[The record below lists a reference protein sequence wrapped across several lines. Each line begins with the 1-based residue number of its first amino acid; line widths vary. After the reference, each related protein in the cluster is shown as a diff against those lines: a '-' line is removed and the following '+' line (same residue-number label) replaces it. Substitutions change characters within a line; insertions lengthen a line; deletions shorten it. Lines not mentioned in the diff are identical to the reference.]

1 MTADGDEAKRTAG
14 GAWWLLALL
23 AALWFSTLNQLRVE
37 WSVNAQ
43 YAYGWTVPFLAL
55 YLFGER
61 WKARPATAAVRSW
74 KGLAVG
80 AAVPGLMLLPLR
92 VIQEGAPDWRLVSWA
107 MAGVS
112 LSLSLCV
119 IYFAGGRPWLR
130 HFVWP
135 ICFLLVAV
143 PWPVPFEQGVIQRLT
158 QAVATICVDALGW
171 FGIPATQHGNVI
183 EVSSGVVGVE
193 EACSGVR
200 SLQTTLMAALFLG
213 ELFRF
218 GRARRAVL
226 LGGGLVLAFVG
237 NAGRAFFLVWLGVGQ
252 GAGVIAKWHD
262 TVGLIVLVV
271 SLGGLA
277 VLTAAL
283 RVRRVVPDGM
293 VPPDPLCQRPRMI
306 SRNLLI
312 GGALWLLAV
321 EGACEL
327 WYRAHESR
335 TPRAEPWSVALPAQE
350 SGFRELRL
358 PESTRA
364 ILRYNEARSATW
376 ADAGGRQWSLV
387 FLRWFPGRAAA
398 QLARSHGP
406 EICLPASGAVLLS
419 DLGLRRLQISKID
432 LVTHAYIFGIRERQM
447 YVFYGL
453 WEDQPSDDAPQST
466 RVRMTAASR
475 LEDVWKGRRNLGQQ
489 MLEVAVAGPRDAD
502 EAEAEI
508 VRLLGGVIHQA
519 RSANSPGGRTEQGA
533 TGIFPPREH

>member
-1 MTADGDEAKRTAG
+1 MTASGDEAKGTG
-14 GAWWLLALL
+14 SGALWLTVLL

-61 WKARPATAAVRSW
+61 WKTRPATAAVRSW
-74 KGLAVG
+74 KVLAVVV
-80 AAVPGLMLLPLR
+80 AVLGLMLLPLR
-92 VIQEGAPDWRLVSWA
+92 VIQEGAPDWRMVSWA

-112 LSLSLCV
+112 LALSLCV
-119 IYFAGGRPWLR
+119 IYGAGGRPWLR

-143 PWPVPFEQGVIQRLT
+143 PWPVPFEQSVIQRLMR
-158 QAVATICVDALGW
+158 AVATICVDALGW

-218 GRARRAVL
+218 GAMRRLIL
-226 LGGGLVLAFVG
+226 LGSGLVLAFVC
-237 NAGRAFFLVWLGVGQ
+237 NAGRAFFLVWLCVSRGTD
-252 GAGVIAKWHD
+252 AIAKWHD
-262 TVGLIVLVV
+262 TVGLTVLVV

-277 VLTAAL
+277 ALTAAL
-283 RVRRVVPDGM
+283 RVKRAVSVDAE
-293 VPPDPLCQRPRMI
+293 PLDFSKHRPRTI
-306 SRNLLI
+306 SKNLLI
-312 GGALWLLAV
+312 GCALWLLAV
-321 EGACEL
+321 EGASEL

-335 TPRAEPWSVALPAQE
+335 TPRAEPWSVALPAHE
-350 SGFRELRL
+350 AGFRELTF

-364 ILRYNEARSATW
+364 ILRYNEAQSATW

-387 FLRWFPGRAAA
+387 FLRWFPGRASA

-406 EICLPASGAVLLS
+406 EICLPASGAVLRS

-432 LVTHAYIFGIRERQM
+432 LVAHAYIFGIRDREM
-447 YVFYGL
+447 YVFYCL
-453 WEDQPSDDAPQST
+453 WEDQPPDDAPQST
-466 RVRMTAASR
+466 RVRMTTASR
-475 LEDVWKGRRNLGQQ
+475 LEAVWKGRRNLGQQ
-489 MLEVAVAGPRDAD
+489 VLEVAVAGPRDAD
-502 EAEAEI
+502 EAEAEV
-508 VRLLGGVIHQA
+508 VRLLGGVI
-519 RSANSPGGRTEQGA
+519 R
-533 TGIFPPREH
+533 

>member
-1 MTADGDEAKRTAG
+1 MTASGNEAKSTGDG
-14 GAWWLLALL
+14 GLWLTVLL

-55 YLFGER
+55 YLFAER
-61 WKARPATAAVRSW
+61 WKTRPATAAVRSW
-74 KGLAVG
+74 KVPAGVVAVL
-80 AAVPGLMLLPLR
+80 GLMLLPLR

-112 LSLSLCV
+112 LGLSLGLL
-119 IYFAGGRPWLR
+119 YFAGGRPWLK

-143 PWPVPFEQGVIQRLT
+143 PWPVPFEQGVIQRLMS
-158 QAVATICVDALGW
+158 AVATICVDALGW
-171 FGIPATQHGNVI
+171 AGIPATQHGNVI

-218 GRARRAVL
+218 GWARRLIL
-226 LGGGLVLAFVG
+226 LGGGLVLAFVC
-237 NAGRAFFLVWLGVGQ
+237 NAGRAFFLVWLSVSRGNE
-252 GAGVIAKWHD
+252 AIAKWHD
-262 TVGLIVLVV
+262 AVGLIVLLV

-277 VLTAAL
+277 ALTAAL
-283 RVRRVVPDGM
+283 RGGREHMAAAEPRDSARH
-293 VPPDPLCQRPRMI
+293 RPRLI

-312 GGALWLLAV
+312 GIALWLLAV
-321 EGACEL
+321 EAGNEL

-335 TPRAEPWSVALPAQE
+335 TPRAEPWSVALPTHE
-350 SGFRELRL
+350 SGFRELSFS
-358 PESTRA
+358 ESTRA

-376 ADAGGRQWSLV
+376 ADAAGRQWSLV
-387 FLRWFPGRAAA
+387 FLRWFPGRASA

-447 YVFYGL
+447 YVFYCL
-453 WEDQPSDDAPQST
+453 WEDQPPDGAPPST
-466 RVRMTAASR
+466 RVRMTTATR
-475 LEDVWKGRRNLGQQ
+475 LEAVWQGRRNLGQQ
-489 MLEVAVAGPRDAD
+489 VLEVAVAGPKDAD

-508 VRLLGGVIHQA
+508 VRLLGGVIRKA
-519 RSANSPGGRTEQGA
+519 RSASPPSGTTE
-533 TGIFPPREH
+533 